1 MLKVVAALPAMA
13 SLVRLVD
20 IMTIPTWG
28 SPAADAADAADAA
41 ASPASGSSRP
51 ASPTAPSSPAASADE
66 DTKGD
71 DGDGAAVRASA
82 SSPPV
87 ADDPLAAERRPD
99 VRFPFDAS
107 VNAKMAL
114 WDGDLCRV
122 EADAVMCAVN
132 ENYTDRVGLAGR
144 LFEVA
149 GPELVE
155 ECQYNDPCK
164 TGEVVM
170 VKGCRLPARRI
181 LFTVGP
187 RYNEKYKNAAENAL
201 HNCYRNGL
209 RIMVE
214 NKLNTVVLSC
224 VYSAVKGYPRRDAAH
239 ITIRTVR
246 RFLEHCTEHFERVAM
261 AMESSEDLAIYR
273 ELLPLYFP
281 RDDAEAEAAE
291 KLLPAY
297 TGNEWGETV
306 IEERKIRVRE
316 GGGAK
321 AGEPRRGSR
330 RERESPLPPAL
341 PWYNACCWRAGKR
354 GSGNE

>member
-1 MLKVVAALPAMA
+1 MAHHTHTMA
-13 SLVRLVD
+13 SFARRVD

-28 SPAADAADAADAA
+28 SPAAVAADAA
-41 ASPASGSSRP
+41 AAAASPAASGSSPP
-51 ASPTAPSSPAASADE
+51 ASPTAPASPSSPAASADE

-132 ENYTDRVGLAGR
+132 ENYTDRVGLVGR
-144 LFEVA
+144 LFEAA

-187 RYNEKYKNAAENAL
+187 RYNEKYRNAAENAL

-261 AMESSEDLAIYR
+261 AMESSEDLAIYQ

-316 GGGAK
+316 EEKTGSRG
-321 AGEPRRGSR
+321 AGEPGSR
-330 RERESPLPPAL
+330 RAGEPESQS
-341 PWYNACCWRAGKR
+341 GKD
-354 GSGNE
+354 